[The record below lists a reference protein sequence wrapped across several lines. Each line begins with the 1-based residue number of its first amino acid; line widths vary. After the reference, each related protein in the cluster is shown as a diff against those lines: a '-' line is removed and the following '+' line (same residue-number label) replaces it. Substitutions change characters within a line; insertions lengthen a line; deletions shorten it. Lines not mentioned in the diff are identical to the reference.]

1 MPNKKHNYASAKLKV
16 KAFLTDAFMLLM
28 PIMYTV
34 FYLVMNGREG
44 FSSHKV
50 LGWVA
55 ILIPLVIVQTLFMY
69 YSSQTPGYRA
79 YNIVV
84 IDEKTGQRPSLFN
97 IIFRNLSAILS
108 LFTILGWLMMFF
120 RKDSKTLH
128 DLLSATSIVT
138 TNAAN
143 A

>member
-84 IDEKTGQRPSLFN
+84 IDEKTGKRPSLFN

-128 DLLSATSIVT
+128 DLLSATAIVT

>member
-84 IDEKTGQRPSLFN
+84 IDEKTGKRPSLFN